1 MLLLSDNHHL
11 KLGNGGQKIVGVG
24 AVKGEERS
32 LDPSARGII
41 LAVVFARIVIYSGC
55 VAVVI
60 VVEKLFESDRPK
72 PKVLEDAHLDV
83 SVTGGPSVKSWSSSD
98 IR

>member
-41 LAVVFARIVIYSGC
+41 LAVVFARYVCPSGDLVTKIRSSTHC
-55 VAVVI
+55 PLSVNAVFFLL
-60 VVEKLFESDRPK
+60 ENQDCDLFRMR
-72 PKVLEDAHLDV
+72 
-83 SVTGGPSVKSWSSSD
+83 GGGHCSGKA
-98 IR
+98 I